1 MGRKL
6 NIFVGI
12 ICFLI
17 GIPLML
23 SLSYGSIFGAF
34 LIGAAIYLIF
44 ISKPKPKIG
53 YGLPSKPA
61 YIICPNCGKSTGSLN
76 QFCPNCGS
84 RLSGN
89 QSTTSTVG
97 TFPKGY
103 IPPVTDPNDFMPP
116 PSASGAYPKGYNPNN
131 PQKFT
136 PSVNYP
142 KRKRHGGAI
151 AAIIIFTIIIL
162 LGAAYWGSKSPS
174 TPTSSNIGPLPQECD
189 DTSELGSV
197 PQERDDTSELGSVPQ
212 ERDDTSEL
220 GSSGCDPSYPDSCI
234 PSPPPDLDS
243 PDVSQ
248 KRFSVVG
255 SDPHGFDRDADGIGC
270 ES

>member
-12 ICFLI
+12 ICLLI
-17 GIPLML
+17 GVPLML

-34 LIGAAIYLIF
+34 LVGVAIYLIF

-53 YGLPSKPA
+53 YGFPSKPA

-76 QFCPNCGS
+76 HFCPNCGS

-97 TFPKGY
+97 TYPKGY
-103 IPPVTDPNDFMPP
+103 IPPVTNPKDFTPP
-116 PSASGAYPKGYNPNN
+116 HSTGGTYPKGYSPNN

-142 KRKRHGGAI
+142 KRKRHRGAI
-151 AAIIIFTIIIL
+151 AVIVIFTIIIL
-162 LGAAYWGSKSPS
+162 LGAAAYSGPKSPPTS
-174 TPTSSNIGPLPQECD
+174 TSSNIGTLPQESGSTSQLGSIPLERES
-189 DTSELGSV
+189 TSELS
-197 PQERDDTSELGSVPQ
+197 T
-212 ERDDTSEL
+212 
-220 GSSGCDPSYPDSCI
+220 SGCDSSYPDSCI
-234 PSPPPDLDS
+234 PSPPPDLDC

-248 KRFSVVG
+248 KRFTVVG
-255 SDPHGFDRDADGIGC
+255 SDPHGFDRDGDGIGC

>member
-1 MGRKL
+1 
-6 NIFVGI
+6 
-12 ICFLI
+12 
-17 GIPLML
+17 ML

-34 LIGAAIYLIF
+34 LVGVAIYLTF

-53 YGLPSKPA
+53 YGLPSELA
-61 YIICPNCGKSTGSLN
+61 YITCPNCGKITGSLN

-97 TFPKGY
+97 TYPKGY
-103 IPPVTDPNDFMPP
+103 IPPVTNPNDFMPP
-116 PSASGAYPKGYNPNN
+116 PSTSGTYPKGYNPNN

-136 PSVNYP
+136 PSENYP
-142 KRKRHGGAI
+142 KRKRHRGAI
-151 AAIIIFTIIIL
+151 AAIIVFTIIIL
-162 LGAAYWGSKSPS
+162 LGAAAYSGPKSPS
-174 TPTSSNIGPLPQECD
+174 TSTSSNIGPLPQERD
-189 DTSELGSV
+189 STSELGSV
-197 PQERDDTSELGSVPQ
+197 PQERDS
-212 ERDDTSEL
+212 TSEL
-220 GSSGCDPSYPDSCI
+220 GSSGCDSSYPDFCI
-234 PSPPPDLDS
+234 SSPPPDLDC